1 MFKFSSVDS
10 ILDGLKN
17 GEMIV
22 LVDDPNRENEGDLVM
37 LAEHVTP
44 EAINFMATHGRGL
57 ICMPVSSIRAR
68 ALGLRPMVADNEDPH
83 GTAFT
88 ISIDINNG
96 STGISAKDR
105 ALTIKEASL
114 KEVKPE
120 RFIRPGH
127 IFPLIAKDG
136 LLKERQGHTEAAVT
150 LANLCG
156 SEPVAVICEIL
167 NEDGTMARL
176 DSLEVFCEQHKLKLG
191 TIADLTEYVSKKSP
205 FTFTESVKMPTD
217 YGVFELKAFYD
228 NENKEPHLMLY
239 TPTINSEVP
248 PLVRVHSECFTGD
261 VFSSQRCECG
271 EQLGES
277 LKAISDSGNGVLI
290 YLRQEGRGIGL
301 VNKLKAY
308 KLQEEGHNTVTA
320 NEALGFEADLRDYS
334 AAVAALNHL
343 GIKRIELI
351 TGNPEKKRQMSEMGI
366 SIQDVRPVAVTVT
379 ENNYHYLKIKSEF
392 FQHTISSKNNCTQF

>member
-1 MFKFSSVDS
+1 MFKFSSIDS
-10 ILDGLKN
+10 ILDGLKK

-44 EAINFMATHGRGL
+44 EAINFMATYGRGL
-57 ICMPVSSIRAR
+57 ICMPVSSLRAS

-96 STGISAKDR
+96 STGISARDR

-136 LLKERQGHTEAAVT
+136 LLRERQGHTEAAVT

-176 DSLEVFCEQHKLKLG
+176 DALEVFCEKHKLKLG
-191 TIADLTEYVSKKSP
+191 TIADLRNFVLKQEHYC
-205 FTFTESVKMPTD
+205 FTEPVDMPTD
-217 YGVFELKAFYD
+217 FGAFKLQAFYD
-228 NENKEPHLMLY
+228 HPDREPHLMLF
-239 TPTINSEVP
+239 TPRIEP
-248 PLVRVHSECFTGD
+248 DKAPLVRVHSECFTGD
-261 VFSSQRCECG
+261 VFGSRRCECG
-271 EQLGES
+271 EQLAES
-277 LKAISDSGNGVLI
+277 MKAIAARGNGVLI

-308 KLQEEGHNTVTA
+308 QLQEQGHDTVSA
-320 NEALGFEADLRDYS
+320 NLALGFEADTREYG
-334 AAVAALNHL
+334 AAVAALQHL
-343 GIKRIELI
+343 GVKHIDLI

-366 SIQDVRPVAVTVT
+366 SIQDVRPVPITVH
-379 ENNYHYLKIKSEF
+379 ESNYHYLKIKSEF
-392 FQHTISSKNNCTQF
+392 FQHTITCKNNCTQF